1 MKTFQLT
8 PNGAHELFI
17 EAASLDEASR
27 QLPQGLYTTFRT
39 YAGGQKVLGLQAHL
53 DRLYRPAFAPNVRPD
68 VSEGELR
75 RFLAETCSGMGAESR
90 LRLTLGVSDQAG
102 AVFVTIAPFTPLSP
116 NTYRRGVKVVSAE
129 TARQSPR
136 LKSTAFIQSSADLR
150 QRVRDDVFEV
160 ILCRRGKVLEGMT
173 SNFYVI
179 QAGKLVTSR
188 NGILL
193 GITRRAVIRLAR
205 GQGLGI
211 EYRPPVLDES
221 FDESFL
227 TSSSRGIV
235 PIIAIDGRPVGQSGV
250 GGWTKTLM
258 TAYQADIEQKAEWID
273 SGWAR

>member
-8 PNGAHELFI
+8 PGGVRELPLT
-17 EAASLDEASR
+17 AASLDQASR

-39 YAGGQKVLGLQAHL
+39 YADGTKALGLQAHL
-53 DRLYRPAFAPNVRPD
+53 ERLYRPAAVQNVRPD

-75 RFLAETCSGMGAESR
+75 RFLAETCSAMGAESR

-102 AVFVTIAPFTPLSP
+102 TVFVTIQPFTPLSP
-116 NTYRRGVKVVSAE
+116 ETYRRGVKVVSVE
-129 TARQSPR
+129 TTRRSPR

-150 QRVRDDVFEV
+150 QRVKNDIFEV
-160 ILCRRGKVLEGMT
+160 LLCRNGKVLEGMT

-193 GITRRAVIRLAR
+193 GVTRRAVIRLAR
-205 GQGLGI
+205 GQGLDV
-211 EYRPPVLDES
+211 EYRAPALDEP

-227 TSSSRGIV
+227 TSSSRGVV
-235 PIIAIDGRPVGQSGV
+235 PIIAIDGRPVGEGRVGV
-250 GGWTKTLM
+250 WTKALLA
-258 TAYQADIEQKAEWID
+258 AYEAYVIMKAERI
-273 SGWAR
+273 AP